1 MNSLKPSAI
10 AVLAVLLQCSTAV
23 AAEAPHTLDI
33 VNRVP
38 KFENFYR
45 EATAGNLSEADRW
58 ALWKK
63 DYGIASVPPTPEGDA
78 LARKQLDDVFPR
90 YAALMPQLDSD
101 EAKAEVTGRDLFARI
116 NKLYATDAVPIH
128 SALLLFVGQFD
139 GNEFTVPAM
148 NGKPPTVVMPVENP
162 DLELDMAH
170 ELSHSIHFQL
180 AGVNNG
186 FGAPIGETIFLEG
199 MAMHASKAVVPG
211 LPDARYTELQ
221 NEPGW
226 FARCTANKAAIVKG
240 ILPYLDQSGPSVATK
255 FTFGKGT
262 TGMDREL
269 YCAGWF
275 AVQKML
281 DEGKTLTELARIP
294 ESGMIP
300 AVTDA
305 LTRA

>member
-1 MNSLKPSAI
+1 MRCAKGLTVSLWAAAMQTCSAW
-10 AVLAVLLQCSTAV
+10 
-23 AAEAPHTLDI
+23 AADVPHTLDVI
-33 VNRVP
+33 NRIP

-45 EATAGNLSEADRW
+45 EAMTGSVSEADRW

-78 LARKQLDDVFPR
+78 LARKQLDDVFQR
-90 YAALMPQLDSD
+90 YAALVPALDAD
-101 EAKAEVTGRDLFARI
+101 EERAEKTGRDLFARI
-116 NKLYATDAVPIH
+116 NKLYATDGVPIH
-128 SALLLFVGQFD
+128 SALVLFVGQFD
-139 GNEFTVPAM
+139 GNEFTIPAM

-180 AGVNNG
+180 ADVKNG

-199 MAMHASKAVVPG
+199 LAMHATKAVVPG

-221 NEPGW
+221 SEPGW
-226 FARCTANKAAIVKG
+226 FARCAAQKEEIVKG
-240 ILPYLDQSGPSVATK
+240 ILPYLDQAGADIATK

-275 AVQKML
+275 AMQKML
-281 DEGKTLTELARIP
+281 DGGATLATLARVP
-294 ESGMIP
+294 ESSMIE
-300 AVTDA
+300 AVRRA
-305 LTRA
+305 LTPA

>member
-1 MNSLKPSAI
+1 MRCAIVVTFALCAAAVQLDSAS
-10 AVLAVLLQCSTAV
+10 ATD
-23 AAEAPHTLDI
+23 APHTLDVVDRI
-33 VNRVP
+33 P
-38 KFENFYR
+38 KFENFYH
-45 EATAGNLSEADRW
+45 EAAVPHLSEADRW

-90 YAALMPQLDSD
+90 YATLMPQLDAD
-101 EAKAEVTGRDLFARI
+101 ETKAEATGRDLFARI
-116 NKLYATDAVPIH
+116 NKLYATGDVPIH
-128 SALLLFVGQFD
+128 SALVLFVGQFD
-139 GNEFTVPAM
+139 GNEFTIPAM

-170 ELSHSIHFQL
+170 ELSHAIHFQL
-180 AGVNNG
+180 ADVKNG
-186 FGAPIGETIFLEG
+186 FGAPIGETMFLEG
-199 MAMHASKAVVPG
+199 LAMHATKAVVSG

-226 FARCTANKAAIVKG
+226 FARCAARKDAIVKG
-240 ILPYLDQSGPSVATK
+240 ILPYLDQAGADVATK

-275 AVQKML
+275 AVEKML
-281 DEGKTLTELARIP
+281 DDGATPATLARVP
-294 ESGMIP
+294 ESGMI
-300 AVTDA
+300 DA
-305 LTRA
+305 IKRVLTRA

>member
-1 MNSLKPSAI
+1 MRCAKLATVALCAAAI
-10 AVLAVLLQCSTAV
+10 EIGCAS

-33 VNRVP
+33 INRVP

-45 EATAGNLSEADRW
+45 EAAAVSSSEANRW

-90 YAALMPQLDSD
+90 YAALMPQLDAD
-101 EAKAEVTGRDLFARI
+101 EARAEATGRGLFARI
-116 NKLYATDAVPIH
+116 NTLYGTAGIPVH
-128 SALLLFVGQFD
+128 SALVLFVGQFD
-139 GNEFTVPAM
+139 GNEFTIPAM

-170 ELSHSIHFQL
+170 EISHSIHFQL
-180 AGVNNG
+180 AGVKNG
-186 FGAPIGETIFLEG
+186 FGAPIGETMFLEG
-199 MAMHASKAVVPG
+199 LAMHSTKAIVPG

-221 NEPGW
+221 SEPGW
-226 FARCTANKAAIVKG
+226 FARCTAHKTEIVRG
-240 ILPYLDQSGPSVATK
+240 ILAYLDQAGADVATK

-275 AVQKML
+275 AVGKMI
-281 DEGKTLTELARIP
+281 DDGATLAKLASVP
-294 ESGMIP
+294 ESGMID
-300 AVTDA
+300 AVRRA
-305 LTRA
+305 LTRG

>member
-1 MNSLKPSAI
+1 MRCAKG
-10 AVLAVLLQCSTAV
+10 VAV
-23 AAEAPHTLDI
+23 ALWAAAMQTCSVWAADVPHTLDAI
-33 VNRVP
+33 NRVP

-45 EATAGNLSEADRW
+45 EATAGSVSEADRW

-78 LARKQLDDVFPR
+78 LARKQLDDVFSR
-90 YAALMPQLDSD
+90 YAALMPALYAD
-101 EAKAEVTGRDLFARI
+101 EARAEKTGRDLFARI
-116 NKLYATDAVPIH
+116 NRLYATDGFPIH
-128 SALLLFVGQFD
+128 SALVLFVGQFD
-139 GNEFTVPAM
+139 GNEFTIPAM

-180 AGVNNG
+180 AGVKNG

-199 MAMHASKAVVPG
+199 LAMHATKAVVPG

-221 NEPGW
+221 SEPGW
-226 FARCTANKAAIVKG
+226 FARCAARKNEIVKG
-240 ILPYLDQSGPSVATK
+240 ILPYLDQAGADVATK

-262 TGMDREL
+262 TDMDREL

-281 DEGKTLTELARIP
+281 DNGATLASLARIP
-294 ESGMIP
+294 ESGMID
-300 AVTDA
+300 AVRRTLKPD
-305 LTRA
+305 

>member
-1 MNSLKPSAI
+1 MRGAI
-10 AVLAVLLQCSTAV
+10 VVAV
-23 AAEAPHTLDI
+23 ALCAAAIQTCPASAAAAPHTLDVI
-33 VNRVP
+33 NRVP
-38 KFENFYR
+38 KFEAFYR
-45 EATAGNLSEADRW
+45 DATASPVSEADRW

-78 LARKQLDDVFPR
+78 LARKQLDEVFPR
-90 YAALMPQLDSD
+90 YAALMPALDAD
-101 EAKAEVTGRDLFARI
+101 ETRAEATGRDLFARI
-116 NKLYATDAVPIH
+116 NKLYATDGVSIH
-128 SALLLFVGQFD
+128 SALVLFVGQFD
-139 GNEFTVPAM
+139 GNEFTIPAM

-180 AGVNNG
+180 ADVKNG

-199 MAMHASKAVVPG
+199 LAMHATKAVVPG

-221 NEPGW
+221 SEPGW
-226 FARCTANKAAIVKG
+226 FARCVAHEDAIVKG
-240 ILPYLDQSGPSVATK
+240 ILPYLDQSGADVATK

-275 AVQKML
+275 AMQKML
-281 DEGKTLTELARIP
+281 DDGQTPAQLARVP
-294 ESGMIP
+294 ESEMIDAVKRALKP
-300 AVTDA
+300 A
-305 LTRA
+305 